1 MRSVNAAREES
12 DDLFAGTR
20 MSFGDHI
27 EELRMRLIRA
37 ILGFL
42 VAMVVGLIIGKWVL
56 DLIQAPVQSQLDAFY
71 RERVQRE
78 RDKVKAEESQQADAD
93 SAGKEEGKEYD
104 VFMDMKDG
112 QGRRPVTMFIPKT
125 RQREMILDNQDF
137 EHVLNRP
144 ASLTS
149 LTITEAFFTYFQVSI
164 ICGFVLASPWIFYQ
178 LWLFVAAGLY
188 PHEKR
193 YVYLYLPVSLALF
206 LAGVFLCE
214 FVALPIAVKYLLG
227 FNEWL
232 GVEPEL
238 RLSEWLSFAILMPVI
253 FGLAFQTPVVMFF
266 LERMGIVQVEVFTK
280 HRRIA
285 ILLLAV
291 AAAVLAPAGDIGSMM
306 LLAIPMWT
314 LYEVG
319 ILMCRYIPK
328 PKQEIE
334 EPDPE
339 EMVEV

>member
-1 MRSVNAAREES
+1 MRSPNAAREES

-27 EELRMRLIRA
+27 EELRLRLVRA

-42 VAMVVGLIIGKWVL
+42 VAMVIGLIVGKYVL
-56 DLIQAPVQSQLDAFY
+56 DFIQAPVQSQLDAFY
-71 RERVQRE
+71 RERVATQEQKLTEKMQADQGPVDDASKAKATQLHVKIEFEGERE
-78 RDKVKAEESQQADAD
+78 RQATLTIDPDNVNLFVLKSQ
-93 SAGKEEGKEYD
+93 EFE
-104 VFMDMKDG
+104 
-112 QGRRPVTMFIPKT
+112 RRIS
-125 RQREMILDNQDF
+125 
-137 EHVLNRP
+137 RP

-164 ICGFVLASPWIFYQ
+164 LCGFVLASPWIFYQ
-178 LWLFVAAGLY
+178 LWMFVAAGLY

-193 YVYLYLPVSLALF
+193 YVYLYLPFSLF
-206 LAGVFLCE
+206 LFLGGVLLCE
-214 FVALPIAVKYLLG
+214 FIALPIAVKYLLG

-253 FGLAFQTPVVMFF
+253 FGVAFQTPIVMFF
-266 LERMGIVQVEVFTK
+266 LERMGIVRVELFTK

-285 ILLLAV
+285 ILLLAI
-291 AAAVLAPAGDIGSMM
+291 AAAVLAPAGDLGSMM
-306 LLAIPMWT
+306 LLAIPMVG
-314 LYEVG
+314 LYEIG

-328 PKQEIE
+328 PPQEIE